1 MATNSFNFDSFNAIM
16 KDANSGLRLF
26 LALQQLQEVE
36 RVMRRFKSPLAREMA
51 DIVDELTDLR
61 EKNKQYLA
69 KRENTTSGE
78 VDNATTTGGAMTQAS
93 TSADSGDNP
102 TAPKIPVDR
111 TIVEGDLAPKQD
123 ETTTV

>member
-1 MATNSFNFDSFNAIM
+1 MATNSFNFDAFNSIM

-36 RVMRRFKSPLAREMA
+36 RVMRRYKSPLAREMA

-69 KRENTTSGE
+69 KRENSTSGE
-78 VDNATTTGGAMTQAS
+78 LDNATLPNGSMTQAS
-93 TSADSGDNP
+93 ATTDSGDNP
-102 TAPKIPVDR
+102 SAPKIRVDR

-123 ETTTV
+123 EVTTA

>member
-1 MATNSFNFDSFNAIM
+1 MASSSFNFEAFNSIM

-36 RVMRRFKSPLAREMA
+36 RVMRRYKSPLSREMA

-69 KRENTTSGE
+69 KRENTTPAN
-78 VDNATTTGGAMTQAS
+78 V
-93 TSADSGDNP
+93 DNP
-102 TAPKIPVDR
+102 TDATLSTTDIQTEYDR
-111 TIVEGDLAPKQD
+111 VKQAKD
-123 ETTTV
+123 AGVIG